1 MKIEEAKN
9 MQNVFKL
16 NLNKISKGR
25 FKSEEQ
31 KSALKNIKLLYKL
44 QEAVIKL
51 FSNCSPILSQV
62 KHKSV
67 HGEGLQI
74 LTYKLMLQRLPKVIA
89 PVKASKPSW
98 NY

>member
-31 KSALKNIKLLYKL
+31 KSALKNIKLL
-44 QEAVIKL
+44 
-51 FSNCSPILSQV
+51 
-62 KHKSV
+62 
-67 HGEGLQI
+67 
-74 LTYKLMLQRLPKVIA
+74 
-89 PVKASKPSW
+89 
-98 NY
+98 